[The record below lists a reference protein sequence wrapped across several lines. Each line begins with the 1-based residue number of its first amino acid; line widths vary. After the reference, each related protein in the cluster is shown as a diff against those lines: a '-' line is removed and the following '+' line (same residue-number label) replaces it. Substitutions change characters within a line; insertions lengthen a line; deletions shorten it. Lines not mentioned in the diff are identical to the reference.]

1 MMISVQRFTIVGAF
15 ALLVACSSEMPTVQT
30 ITQGSLHELAK
41 NLQVTYRVES
51 NLEKE
56 HCKSVPSESRC
67 YRAVYSFSTPK
78 AHAVNNWAIYFS
90 HVDYIQKALTEQFS
104 LEHINGDLYVIK
116 PAMSFN
122 GFEANARYEL
132 PFVAD
137 LWSVTEGKVMPNFLL
152 VVDGLN
158 AETIQSTI
166 ETYQELTGD
175 VRPHFMESLTDP
187 ITQRRHGEEDLTPI
201 VNNDWRSAQLREERA
216 LATPPDSK
224 ASNAKISDTNTSG
237 RKSGADRII
246 PKVKSLRIPQKGT
259 LSLASGIR
267 IESAFEELSLTSIS
281 KQLNFIGV
289 QETSEGVPV
298 QLLHTTNDVIAEEG
312 YSLSIANE
320 GAVIK
325 ARHAAGAF
333 YGLQSVLALIDTSQM
348 TLPLAEI
355 VDEPRFAYRGMHLDV
370 GRNFHSKAAVFRLIE
385 QMARYKMN
393 KLHLHLADDEGWRL
407 EIDGLP
413 ELTEIGGYRCFDLSE
428 TRCLLPQLGA
438 GNERESSINGYYS
451 RADYIE
457 IVQFA
462 HQHFIEIIPSLD
474 MPGHARAAIVSLKA
488 REKRLLAEGNV
499 EEATR
504 YRLYD
509 PDDTSQYLSIQY
521 YTDNT
526 INPCV
531 DSSYTFVRKI
541 VHEVKKLHEQAAVPL
556 RSFHVGA
563 DETAGAWLDSP
574 ACAAHIQNDKSPE
587 ENRHA
592 LAVNFMSKV
601 RDILLQSNLRMAA
614 WSDGLES
621 LNTPTTA
628 QPLQAYIWSTLK
640 AGAHSVSHSFAN
652 NGHEVVLSIPDV
664 SYFDFPWEAH
674 PKEPGYYWAARHV
687 SLQKVFN
694 FMPENLAAHAEIWR
708 DNNERDFVLDD
719 TPDAAGKRKPL
730 AKDKQFYGIQGQLWS
745 ETIRSD
751 ERMEYM
757 LFPRLLALAERA
769 WHKAE
774 WELPYVHEGRI
785 YSAKTQHFDEARQ
798 QQRARDWWSFK
809 ERLAQVEL
817 ARIESYAVSYR
828 LPLVIAQ
835 PRETHW
841 ELFTEYGDL
850 PIQYRSENSDWVYY
864 QSPIP
869 RTIDVEMRA
878 TSNDGKRYGRV
889 TKVEGIKATT
899 SH

>member
-1 MMISVQRFTIVGAF
+1 MR
-15 ALLVACSSEMPTVQT
+15 
-30 ITQGSLHELAK
+30 LA
-41 NLQVTYRVES
+41 
-51 NLEKE
+51 
-56 HCKSVPSESRC
+56 
-67 YRAVYSFSTPK
+67 
-78 AHAVNNWAIYFS
+78 
-90 HVDYIQKALTEQFS
+90 
-104 LEHINGDLYVIK
+104 
-116 PAMSFN
+116 
-122 GFEANARYEL
+122 
-132 PFVAD
+132 
-137 LWSVTEGKVMPNFLL
+137 
-152 VVDGLN
+152 
-158 AETIQSTI
+158 
-166 ETYQELTGD
+166 
-175 VRPHFMESLTDP
+175 
-187 ITQRRHGEEDLTPI
+187 
-201 VNNDWRSAQLREERA
+201 
-216 LATPPDSK
+216 
-224 ASNAKISDTNTSG
+224 
-237 RKSGADRII
+237 
-246 PKVKSLRIPQKGT
+246 
-259 LSLASGIR
+259 
-267 IESAFEELSLTSIS
+267 
-281 KQLNFIGV
+281 
-289 QETSEGVPV
+289 
-298 QLLHTTNDVIAEEG
+298 
-312 YSLSIANE
+312 
-320 GAVIK
+320 
-325 ARHAAGAF
+325 
-333 YGLQSVLALIDTSQM
+333 
-348 TLPLAEI
+348 
-355 VDEPRFAYRGMHLDV
+355 V
-370 GRNFHSKAAVFRLIE
+370 GRNSHSKAAVFRLIE

-438 GNERESSINGYYS
+438 GNERESSVNGYYS

-488 REKRLLAEGNV
+488 REKRLLAEGKV

-504 YRLYD
+504 YRLND
-509 PDDTSQYLSIQY
+509 PDDASQYLSIQY

-541 VHEVKKLHEQAAVPL
+541 VDEVKKLHEQAAVPL

-563 DETAGAWLDSP
+563 DETAGAWLGSP
-574 ACAAHIQNDKSPE
+574 ACAAHIKDDKSPE

-601 RDILLQSNLRMAA
+601 RDILQQSDLRMAA

-621 LNTPTTA
+621 LNTPTTG

-708 DNNERDFVLDD
+708 DNNEREFVLDD
-719 TPDAAGKRKPL
+719 TSDAAGKRKPL
-730 AKDKQFYGIQGQLWS
+730 AKDKKFSGMQGQLWS

-774 WELPYVHEGRI
+774 WELPYAHEGRI
-785 YSAKTQHFDEARQ
+785 YSAETHYFDETRQ
-798 QQRARDWWSFK
+798 QHRARDWQSFK

-828 LPLVIAQ
+828 IPLVIAQ
-835 PRETHW
+835 PSETHW
-841 ELFTEYGDL
+841 ELFSEYGDL
-850 PIQYRSENSDWVYY
+850 PIQYRSENSDWANY

-869 RTIDVEMRA
+869 RTTAVEMRA
-878 TSNDGKRYGRV
+878 TSKDGKRFGRV